1 MPPFNAIPW
10 KALVESLAPDAK
22 FGKPAVEAPLGNLE
36 QALGVG
42 VSLPDELRQLL
53 RELMG

>member
-22 FGKPAVEAPLGNLE
+22 FGKPAVEAQLRNLE
-36 QALGVG
+36 QALG